1 MGALTNEH
9 FAAFAFSRGFLCA
22 HPWAWSR
29 KTSSPP
35 SRAECTK
42 GRRKNQPRATPAG
55 PGPEIRGTRTE
66 VSKSLTRP
74 ANLRPLTAARTETPK
89 TPTKHQPPPA
99 PRKKRRAQRALSRP
113 GPGASHKLAFDS
125 VTVGDQ
131 RANPRNPQPRRRE
144 AVTAVAV
151 AAVIALATLLSYAVG
166 VVARHIL
173 RVVVHQR

>member
-1 MGALTNEH
+1 MCALIKSISPLLH
-9 FAAFAFSRGFLCA
+9 LAGVLSVRIRGPGPERPVPPQVGPSA
-22 HPWAWSR
+22 PKAGV
-29 KTSSPP
+29 KTSLG
-35 SRAECTK
+35 RA
-42 GRRKNQPRATPAG
+42 PAG

-66 VSKSLTRP
+66 VSKSLTRL

-131 RANPRNPQPRRRE
+131 RVNPRNPQPRRRE